1 MLMPQVPKQRSST
14 SRIHCSK
21 VIVCLIL
28 IKESSIRVRRVIQL
42 KGVAFDHDGKR
53 GDQEVATRASN
64 STDGG
69 NDRAIGDPSD
79 LDKGGVTRLECA
91 S

>member
-1 MLMPQVPKQRSST
+1 MLMPHVPKQRSST

-21 VIVCLIL
+21 VIVALSL
-28 IKESSIRVRRVIQL
+28 SEEPSIWIRRVIQL
-42 KGVAFDHDGKR
+42 KGIAFDHDGEWR
-53 GDQEVATRASN
+53 EQEIATRASN
-64 STDGG
+64 GTDGG
-69 NDRAIGDPSD
+69 NDRAIGDPPD